1 MPSPGGK
8 EHVGWGEPG
17 SPFHAPAH
25 PRSPCCPPP
34 DSTNSSENM
43 YTIMNPI
50 GPGAG
55 RANVSAGRCASPDGD
70 PAGSG
75 RPEPHAALCPQFP
88 LGPSPEGPMA
98 SMSTMEP
105 HHVNGSLGEWLGAA
119 YRFHRRAP

>member
-8 EHVGWGEPG
+8 EHKDCDGPRFP
-17 SPFHAPAH
+17 SHTPTHAAPAV
-25 PRSPCCPPP
+25 PP

-55 RANVSAGRCASPDGD
+55 RANVSGGRCASPDGD
-70 PAGSG
+70 PVGGG

-88 LGPSPEGPMA
+88 LGPGPGPEGPMA
-98 SMSTMEP
+98 SMSAMEP
-105 HHVNGSLGEWLGAA
+105 HHVNGSLGEWLGAT
-119 YRFHRRAP
+119 